1 MVNANQKCC
10 CVVECLSQF
19 AMPALT
25 FNLTLFS
32 EQRRP
37 TGVGVVPGI
46 HYFTFAPQHWTNSG
60 TIIHQVGI
68 DSNQS
73 ESESELETAK
83 SVAQSR
89 ATALYVLCSTV
100 GMLVCLLLAACIRRQ
115 RRRMHEG
122 EAREAAREA
131 SRLARAE
138 LRAMNLKPK
147 IMSFRICIDGLED
160 GICPI
165 CLDPLNANGQV
176 CAGDCGHPVHETCL
190 FQWLVKDESMSCPV
204 CRASFQIPTYPI
216 PDSETYT
223 HPSPEEGDNQ
233 NDDENGVTGSPT
245 QTADEDAGQTSDVDV
260 TTIGHFDDGS
270 TRHST
275 ERPHPSTAGSTS
287 ERIDNGRR
295 CCMCSHNLNE
305 LNIRD
310 AG

>member
-1 MVNANQKCC
+1 MVNANQNCR
-10 CVVECLSQF
+10 VVECLSQF
-19 AMPALT
+19 AMPPLT
-25 FNLTLFS
+25 FNLTSFS
-32 EQRRP
+32 EQRRL
-37 TGVGVVPGI
+37 TGVAIVPAI
-46 HYFTFAPQHWTNSG
+46 HYFTVAPHLWTHSA
-60 TIIHQVGI
+60 TVIHQVGI

-73 ESESELETAK
+73 QSESELETAK

-131 SRLARAE
+131 TRLARAE

-160 GICPI
+160 AICPI

-190 FQWLVKDESMSCPV
+190 FQWLVKDDSMSCPV
-204 CRASFQIPTYPI
+204 CRASFQIPTYPV
-216 PDSETYT
+216 PDPETFI
-223 HPSPEEGDNQ
+223 HPPLEEGDNQ
-233 NDDENGVTGSPT
+233 NDDENGVTESPT
-245 QTADEDAGQTSDVDV
+245 QTVDEDAGRTDDVDIA
-260 TTIGHFDDGS
+260 TTGHSDDES
-270 TRHST
+270 ARNLT
-275 ERPHPSTAGSTS
+275 ERSHSSTAGSTS
-287 ERIDNGRR
+287 DQIDNDRR

-305 LNIRD
+305 LNVRD